1 MSRAFVIAAVL
12 AAAPVSA
19 GTAAFT
25 LIFSGDNGG
34 EVAPCG

>member
-1 MSRAFVIAAVL
+1 MSRAFLLTALLGAL
-12 AAAPVSA
+12 PATA